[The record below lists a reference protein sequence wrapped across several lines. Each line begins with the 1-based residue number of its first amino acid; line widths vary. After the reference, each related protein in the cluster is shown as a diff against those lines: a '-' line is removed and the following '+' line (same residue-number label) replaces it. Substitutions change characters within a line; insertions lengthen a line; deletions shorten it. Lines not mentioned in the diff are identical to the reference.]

1 MITFLMVVLGFL
13 FAALCAFLVL
23 LVLIQP
29 GKSSGG
35 GMGGLGGGAASAI
48 GETLGA
54 SQGEKSLARWT
65 SIGMA
70 VFFGLCVLLTVLGNM
85 QHRSKIQLDEGGPV
99 GPPPAAQVQSVPADL
114 GSGMPAPGT
123 AEPQD

>member
-1 MITFLMVVLGFL
+1 MITFTMVVLGFV
-13 FAALCAFLVL
+13 FAALCAFLIL

-35 GMGGLGGGAASAI
+35 GIGGLGGGAAGAI

-54 SQGEKSLARWT
+54 TQGEKTLSKWT

-70 VFFGLCVLLTVLGNM
+70 AFFGLCLLLTVLGNL
-85 QHRSKIQLDEGGPV
+85 QHSSQLDLGGTTEGLATEAAPESGAAPAGETAPV
-99 GPPPAAQVQSVPADL
+99 TPA
-114 GSGMPAPGT
+114 
-123 AEPQD
+123 E